1 MFPMS
6 VQKGEYNMKRYT
18 VALTVC
24 LCIAFPAS
32 LRASPQVSPQNQE
45 PKNGAAEYHKKPTK
59 YSAAPPKGEFQD
71 NQFVELAPDQDRR
84 VVRENRYKNTYPVI
98 TDPADTSAGPKEDF
112 ILQISDYAEPLD
124 PFPVARSAAVLIG
137 TVLSGK
143 AFVSKDR
150 TYVYSDYQ
158 VHVDQVL
165 KQDPSANLAV
175 GDQVVVS
182 RGGGTIHF
190 PSGHIRNYIN
200 RGEGYPA
207 VGSQYL
213 FFLVK
218 PDFPQA
224 EYEVIIG
231 AAYLLS
237 GGKIHPLDDSQL
249 GQFDNMSESVFMSKV
264 EHAIRS

>member
-1 MFPMS
+1 MTRPNCFWMGRASGPLTNGHQTDSHPPGRSIMFPMS

-45 PKNGAAEYHKKPTK
+45 PKNGAAEHHKKPTK

-124 PFPVARSAAVLIG
+124 PFPV
-137 TVLSGK
+137 
-143 AFVSKDR
+143 
-150 TYVYSDYQ
+150 
-158 VHVDQVL
+158 
-165 KQDPSANLAV
+165 
-175 GDQVVVS
+175 
-182 RGGGTIHF
+182 
-190 PSGHIRNYIN
+190 
-200 RGEGYPA
+200 
-207 VGSQYL
+207 
-213 FFLVK
+213 
-218 PDFPQA
+218 
-224 EYEVIIG
+224 
-231 AAYLLS
+231 
-237 GGKIHPLDDSQL
+237 
-249 GQFDNMSESVFMSKV
+249 
-264 EHAIRS
+264 